1 LKFKGHLSAQGGIRS
16 REGTYQQVQADTI
29 SSEVSGVSPE
39 PANAGC
45 SPVEFDC
52 SNVVNAPLAGRLNE
66 VAEQLSAARA
76 EWLCGAD
83 EKNLRAALLD
93 ILKRLG

>member
-1 LKFKGHLSAQGGIRS
+1 
-16 REGTYQQVQADTI
+16 
-29 SSEVSGVSPE
+29 
-39 PANAGC
+39 
-45 SPVEFDC
+45 VEFDC